1 MSPIVSVKLS
11 EAVKFLL
18 AYKILTATNKFWKKT
33 AKILYFFQYLLF
45 MNQKLVLKAGRLPK
59 YINKNKRNYLLRRR
73 HNQEKK
79 KESQLKTAALLLK
92 SY

>member
-1 MSPIVSVKLS
+1 
-11 EAVKFLL
+11 
-18 AYKILTATNKFWKKT
+18 
-33 AKILYFFQYLLF
+33 
-45 MNQKLVLKAGRLPK
+45 MNQKLDLKAGRLPK
-59 YINKNKRNYLLRRR
+59 YINKNKRNYLLHRR

>member
-1 MSPIVSVKLS
+1 
-11 EAVKFLL
+11 
-18 AYKILTATNKFWKKT
+18 
-33 AKILYFFQYLLF
+33 

>member
-33 AKILYFFQYLLF
+33 AKILYFSNTYSSW
-45 MNQKLVLKAGRLPK
+45 
-59 YINKNKRNYLLRRR
+59 IRN
-73 HNQEKK
+73 
-79 KESQLKTAALLLK
+79 
-92 SY
+92 

>member
-18 AYKILTATNKFWKKT
+18 AYKILTATNKFWKRLPKCS
-33 AKILYFFQYLLF
+33 IFFQYLLL

-59 YINKNKRNYLLRRR
+59 YINKNKRNYLLHRR